1 MKVFVSALLLLVF
14 SIQNAFCKSLE
25 NGTSL
30 SDWETDKLANHGEA
44 EVMMRQRTG
53 FKDIFSVYTA
63 YNV

>member
-30 SDWETDKLANHGEA
+30 NDWKTDKLANHA
-44 EVMMRQRTG
+44 EVMMRQRRG

-63 YNV
+63 YNI